1 MGPRVSE
8 IGVEDDVD
16 RPELGDVELAS
27 EVAPV
32 MRWAKLGCRC
42 ARVRGTQ
49 LR

>member
-27 EVAPV
+27 GSIFTIVTYSTSHV
-32 MRWAKLGCRC
+32 D
-42 ARVRGTQ
+42 
-49 LR
+49 